1 MLRSKTTI
9 DITNFLT
16 TKAFLNTVPQSN
28 IILVGRPLETLKKP
42 RLCLLQ
48 KDTRFVLKRAEKG
61 TLKAYSCVLIEALEN
76 VLWLEY
82 KDNVKGGDLLT
93 RNGALSDLYIYFK
106 EKYSALVFLTT

>member
-28 IILVGRPLETLKKP
+28 IILVGRPLETLKET

-61 TLKAYSCVLIEALEN
+61 ALTAYSCVFFEALKN

-82 KDNVKGGDLLT
+82 KDSVNSGDLLT
-93 RNGALSDLYIYFK
+93 RNGVVSDLSIQFK
-106 EKYSALVFLTT
+106 WKHPALVVLIT